1 MSSTPAGAP
10 KPGRQRRAAP
20 YAAASLAFALAG
32 AAYVAG
38 AAGLLDA
45 DALLAQRE
53 NVRSLAAAHPF
64 LAMPAFMA
72 SYVAAMSLAL
82 PLGAV
87 LGILAGLLFGLWLGT
102 GLVVIAGAVSAL
114 AVFCLA
120 RSALGG
126 ALRRRAGPVYERL
139 AGAMQANGLAYLLFL
154 RLVPVFPFFV
164 VNLVAAALSVRTRT
178 FLLATLIGKL
188 PSAFVYVGLGQEIG
202 RVTSLDELVTIE
214 SLWGLAALG
223 LLALAPVLYR
233 AARRER
239 RAAAEER
246 SC

>member
-102 GLVVIAGAVSAL
+102 GLVVVAGAVSAL

-139 AGAMQANGLAYLLFL
+139 AEAMQANGLAYLLFL

>member
-120 RSALGG
+120 
-126 ALRRRAGPVYERL
+126 GPAYERL

-202 RVTSLDELVTIE
+202 HVTSLDELVTIE

-233 AARRER
+233 VARRER

>member
-1 MSSTPAGAP
+1 MCRTTCASRMLAGAGLNTSRPMLGIFRIARPEPCGARSPIRRRMRASRFVDRAAGKCADGGLIPVAVSRRRPGLIRRGMSSTPAGAP

-102 GLVVIAGAVSAL
+102 GLVVIAG
-114 AVFCLA
+114 
-120 RSALGG
+120 
-126 ALRRRAGPVYERL
+126 
-139 AGAMQANGLAYLLFL
+139 
-154 RLVPVFPFFV
+154 
-164 VNLVAAALSVRTRT
+164 
-178 FLLATLIGKL
+178 
-188 PSAFVYVGLGQEIG
+188 
-202 RVTSLDELVTIE
+202 
-214 SLWGLAALG
+214 
-223 LLALAPVLYR
+223 
-233 AARRER
+233 
-239 RAAAEER
+239 
-246 SC
+246 